1 MEDALKGFAFG
12 AQKVKH
18 SFFRFLF
25 IYEIIFS
32 LFSAFILT
40 LFNYKID
47 IFLIIKGIISRL
59 LDFKSHSRFNEL
71 TI

>member
-47 IFLIIKGIISRL
+47 IFLIIKGII
-59 LDFKSHSRFNEL
+59 
-71 TI
+71 